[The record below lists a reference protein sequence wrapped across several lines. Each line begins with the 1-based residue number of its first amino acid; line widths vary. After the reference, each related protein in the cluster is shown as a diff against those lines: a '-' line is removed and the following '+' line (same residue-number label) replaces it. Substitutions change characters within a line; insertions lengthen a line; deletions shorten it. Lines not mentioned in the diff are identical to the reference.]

1 MMDAI
6 AVFNAG
12 SSSIKFSLFLVDGQA
27 LVADM
32 RGQIEGIH
40 GSSHFVAKDRG
51 GELLAERRW
60 DGVSLDHAAAL
71 AHIMEFLDTQRAGT
85 RLVGVGH
92 RVVHGGP
99 AYGRPVR
106 VSPAVL
112 DELGKLIP
120 LAPLHQRHNLA
131 PVHALRARLPALP
144 QVVCFD
150 TAFHRGNPDVAERY
164 ALPAELHAAGIRRYG
179 FHGLSYEYIA
189 SVLPQV
195 DAGAAQGRC
204 VVLHL
209 GNGASMCA
217 LRAGI
222 GIASTMGF
230 STLDGLPMGTRSGA
244 IDPGVLLYLMDE
256 RGFDARALETLL
268 YQQSGLLGMSGI
280 AGDVRTLLAS
290 GDPAA
295 AGALDVFVYRIGRE
309 LGSLAAALG
318 GLDALVF
325 TAGIGENAPSI
336 RQRVCRDAAWLGVE
350 LDEAANLAGGPRI
363 STRSSA
369 VSAWVLPTNEELMI
383 ARHTL
388 RLLGAGEPSAAEN
401 SPPA

>member
-1 MMDAI
+1 MTDAI

-12 SSSIKFSLFLVDGQA
+12 SSSIKFSLFLTDGHELTVD
-27 LVADM
+27 L
-32 RGQIEGIH
+32 RGQIEGIQ
-40 GSSHFVAKDRG
+40 GAAHFLAQDRDG
-51 GELLAERRW
+51 GVLAERRW
-60 DGVSLDHAAAL
+60 EGTALDHAAAL
-71 AHIMEFLDTQRAGT
+71 AHVMAFLDARCTGM

-99 AYGRPVR
+99 DYGQPVR
-106 VSPAVL
+106 VDQAVL
-112 DELGKLIP
+112 DDLETLIP

-131 PVHALRARLPALP
+131 PIGALLARLPALP
-144 QVVCFD
+144 QVACFD
-150 TAFHRGNPDVAERY
+150 TAFHRGNPDVAQRY

-179 FHGLSYEYIA
+179 FHGLSCEYIA
-189 SVLPQV
+189 SVLPGV
-195 DAGAAQGRC
+195 DARAAQGRC

-217 LRAGI
+217 LRAGRSV
-222 GIASTMGF
+222 ASTMGF

-256 RGFDARALETLL
+256 RGFDARALEDLL
-268 YQQSGLLGMSGI
+268 YHRAGLLGLSGI

-295 AGALDVFVYRIGRE
+295 AAALDVFIYRIGRE

-318 GLDALVF
+318 GLDAVVF

-336 RQRVCRDAAWLGVE
+336 RQRVCRDAAWLGLA
-350 LDEAANLAGGPRI
+350 LDEAANATGGPRI
-363 STRSSA
+363 STPSSP

-388 RLLGAGEPSAAEN
+388 RLLAA
-401 SPPA
+401 